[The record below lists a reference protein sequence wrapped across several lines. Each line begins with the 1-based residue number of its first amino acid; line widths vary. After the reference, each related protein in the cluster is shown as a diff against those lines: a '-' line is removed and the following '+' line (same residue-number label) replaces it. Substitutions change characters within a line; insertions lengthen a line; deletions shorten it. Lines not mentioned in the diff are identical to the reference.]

1 MYSFIAWSGFHW
13 NHRCFAQLQ
22 WRSSPSRSRSGS
34 RTAGVIIE
42 ASATITAM
50 IVIHLFFIIIV
61 LLDMCPSI
69 CGHIN
74 RRETGLMNLLQSC
87 LHYQQEI
94 LWSIAVWNDRS
105 GFDLASTC
113 CSIFPFPLFSI
124 ITKATMFLLG
134 PDHTY
139 ALFSHSIT
147 ILFHVDTIT
156 KINGK
161 LVLKT
166 LDKVYRNVV
175 PSFHHVSSCSPV
187 QERADALRTKIANQ
201 LFEKERADALRTKIA
216 NQLFEKAVEIF
227 IKDVKVFA
235 SFNGELFKEITK
247 LLTLENFRKRHAA
260 HAR

>member
-1 MYSFIAWSGFHW
+1 MY
-13 NHRCFAQLQ
+13 
-22 WRSSPSRSRSGS
+22 
-34 RTAGVIIE
+34 V
-42 ASATITAM
+42 
-50 IVIHLFFIIIV
+50 
-61 LLDMCPSI
+61 
-69 CGHIN
+69 
-74 RRETGLMNLLQSC
+74 SC
-87 LHYQQEI
+87 
-94 LWSIAVWNDRS
+94 
-105 GFDLASTC
+105 
-113 CSIFPFPLFSI
+113 
-124 ITKATMFLLG
+124 K
-134 PDHTY
+134 
-139 ALFSHSIT
+139 
-147 ILFHVDTIT
+147 T

-161 LVLKT
+161 LVSPAFHWLKT

-260 HAR
+260 HARGYLQIDVGSMDKHSTKSDEEYEDLAMRDVMATGPTMNSKL